1 MAVKPPGTMEV
12 VMANQRLRF
21 YQTGTYPFPYTTTGS
36 DTALT
41 VSKHEGKPAL
51 AFLTQTPKE
60 DDIVFLRLYHKASQE
75 TGRFS
80 SPPNYWGISGLAYD
94 QSRNL
99 LWATEGL
106 GTLNQHADRI
116 IGIDADSGKH
126 IDTIKVPQLDSHAL
140 AFNGMYFVRS
150 DGSVLEMIDRSGNIL
165 ATLQVP
171 IGTNCRG
178 LSAAPWTYIASDT
191 LENKLVII
199 SLFGQVVAE
208 CGELP
213 GEPGGIEAV
222 AFDNIQ
228 DFSTIPQFPES
239 VESPQKPWEP
249 VPWNFRHTIYLANQ
263 KDQMIYFGYFYQ

>member
-1 MAVKPPGTMEV
+1 MEV
-12 VMANQRLRF
+12 VMANQQLRF
-21 YQTGTYPFPYTTTGS
+21 YQTGAYPFPYTTTGS

-41 VSKHEGKPAL
+41 VSRHKGKSAL
-51 AFLTQTPKE
+51 AFLTQTPQE
-60 DDIVFLRLYHKASQE
+60 DDIVFLQLYRKTLQE

-99 LWATEGL
+99 IWATEGL
-106 GTLNQHADRI
+106 GTPNQHADRI
-116 IGIDADSGKH
+116 IGIEADSGEH
-126 IDTIKVPQLDSHAL
+126 VDTINVPLLDSHAL

-165 ATLQVP
+165 ASLKVP
-171 IGTNCRG
+171 IGANCRG

-191 LENKLVII
+191 LENKLVVI

-208 CGELP
+208 CDEPPGEL
-213 GEPGGIEAV
+213 EGIEAV

-228 DFSTIPQFPES
+228 DFSKIPQFPES
-239 VESPQKPWEP
+239 TESPEKPWNP
-249 VPWNFRHTIYLANQ
+249 VPWNFRHTVYLANQ
-263 KDQMIYFGYFYQ
+263 KDQTIYFGYFYQ